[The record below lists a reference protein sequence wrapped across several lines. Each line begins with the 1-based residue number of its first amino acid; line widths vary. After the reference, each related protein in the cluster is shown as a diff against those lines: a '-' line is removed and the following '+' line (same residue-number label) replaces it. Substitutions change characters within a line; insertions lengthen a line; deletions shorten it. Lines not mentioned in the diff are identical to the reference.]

1 MRPVT
6 MVPQAAVP
14 QAAISQGAVPQ
25 AAADAGLGGRFRYWT
40 GRSGIRHLFTSI
52 DPCSLDDFP
61 DAVAL
66 IADGEKV
73 VWAGEVRAAPHAMPA
88 QSVFVHLLARSEKT
102 RDLVAGDLCP
112 VRPAWRSLFT
122 VAGGRQ
128 AAASRSASLV
138 RFASGMPSSAR
149 CSAVLST

>member
-6 MVPQAAVP
+6 NVPQA
-14 QAAISQGAVPQ
+14 AVPQ

-52 DPCSLDDFP
+52 DACTVDDFP

-66 IADGEKV
+66 IADGERV
-73 VWAGEVRAAPHAMPA
+73 IWAGEVAAAPRP
-88 QSVFVHLLARSEKT
+88 QQGQTVFVHLLARSAKT

-112 VRPAWRSLFT
+112 VRPAWRSLLT